1 MRRPP
6 TRPPCVGTGAPTSRP
21 SETIARL
28 AETRPCGYVEGQRE
42 RRTVRPG
49 TAADKGGEG
58 AYRRGTCR
66 EEWSIR
72 DHHKGCGTRGAG
84 STRGHRCQA
93 CEAAET
99 HVRRGVGTP
108 EEADV
113 AWSGEVAALLRARW
127 TISGGLGC
135 RAYLP
140 WLVP

>member
-1 MRRPP
+1 MRRDIG
-6 TRPPCVGTGAPTSRP
+6 RR
-21 SETIARL
+21 SELTV
-28 AETRPCGYVEGQRE
+28 EPGEKRPCGFVEGQRE

-84 STRGHRCQA
+84 SSRGHRCQA
-93 CEAAET
+93 CEAAGT

-113 AWSGEVAALLRARW
+113 AWSGEVAA
-127 TISGGLGC
+127 
-135 RAYLP
+135 
-140 WLVP
+140 